1 MTFLS
6 KKLNALG
13 LSQKELAKKA
23 GVSQPYISQV
33 LDGKVLKYNAAKKF
47 ADAFGFNF
55 FEILADFEGSNPDKK
70 PMHSS
75 SWMKFGRNQMASTV
89 RTVTRV
95 KK

>member
-1 MTFLS
+1 MTLLS

-33 LDGKVLKYNAAKKF
+33 LDGKILKYNAAKKF

-70 PMHSS
+70 TDAL
-75 SWMKFGRNQMASTV
+75 NQLDEI
-89 RTVTRV
+89 R
-95 KK
+95 KKSNGQQNPP